1 MAGGPSPGSATS
13 SVAVSSSFIP
23 ASFSSSSPPKQFTF
37 TSDRSMAAD
46 TLQPVGASHPFTLS
60 TISERKVVE
69 APISLLS
76 LGKQPDAIAPPSAQH
91 SDTMDLMPSII
102 IRHLPLNTTIDVLRG
117 MLLFSKDMVDVNF
130 IDAEHT
136 DDKSHATAVARFIS
150 LTGANEAKEKLD
162 GKPLASD
169 APLIVELHNVAP
181 GRRNTIDSMRS
192 GAPSSTSSLSSTAN
206 GLRQS
211 SRFNGTF
218 QSLDNKISPPLG
230 TDILPAPAS
239 KPPIQSLFSPQSPL
253 ANASSSSKTL
263 INDDPTDET
272 AKLLN
277 ETLAFGKGSEATQS
291 AIGRR
296 IGASSLPISRLAG
309 LSLTTSH
316 TTSQISSPMS
326 AMVSPRTL
334 VPTSQATTPGLSP
347 NPMSP
352 HLNLPG
358 TSSNASFSPHQQH
371 PHFGPQRPTYPPVN
385 PADQNPPCNTLYVGN
400 LPMDTSED
408 ELKALFSKQRGYKRL
423 CFRTKANGPMC
434 FVEFEDTSFATR
446 ALKELYGQP
455 LHNSV
460 KGGIRLSFS
469 KNPLGVRSVQNA
481 NNHNLHPMGAPM
493 PSASSASHSFST
505 ASGPPPGLTPPGF
518 GNGTLPGLGVNGLA
532 GQGLGLNT
540 NPGLGLYGNNGFG
553 GAFAGMRSPLTNAP
567 TRDSMPQGNNFM
579 GDYGYMG
586 R

>member
-1 MAGGPSPGSATS
+1 MAN
-13 SVAVSSSFIP
+13 
-23 ASFSSSSPPKQFTF
+23 
-37 TSDRSMAAD
+37 D
-46 TLQPVGASHPFTLS
+46 TLPQVGASHHFSLS
-60 TISERKVVE
+60 PISERKTLDP
-69 APISLLS
+69 PISLIS
-76 LGKQPDAIAPPSAQH
+76 FAKPDAIAPPTVVPPEA
-91 SDTMDLMPSII
+91 MDLMPSII

-117 MLLFSKDMVDVNF
+117 VLLFSKDMVDVTF
-130 IDAEHT
+130 IDPEHS
-136 DDKSHATAVARFIS
+136 DDKAHATAIARFMS

-169 APLIVELHNVAP
+169 APLSVELLNIAP

-192 GAPSSTSSLSSTAN
+192 GAPSSTSSLSSTN
-206 GLRQS
+206 GARQS

-230 TDILPAPAS
+230 SDILPAPQS
-239 KPPIQSLFSPQSPL
+239 KLPIQSLFSPQSPL
-253 ANASSSSKTL
+253 ANSSGSSKTL

-277 ETLAFGKGSEATQS
+277 ETVPFGKGSDSSQPS
-291 AIGRR
+291 MSRR
-296 IGASSLPISRLAG
+296 ITAPQLPISRLGA
-309 LSLTTSH
+309 LSLTTSNQ
-316 TTSQISSPMS
+316 TSGLSSPMS
-326 AMVSPRTL
+326 AMVSPRSL
-334 VPTSQATTPGLSP
+334 GPTTQNTTPGLSS

-352 HLNLPG
+352 LLNLTGPP
-358 TSSNASFSPHQQH
+358 SNNGFSPHQQH
-371 PHFGPQRPTYPPVN
+371 PHFAPQRAAYPPVN

-481 NNHNLHPMGAPM
+481 NNHNLHPMGAPL
-493 PSASSASHSFST
+493 PAAGAGSHSFST
-505 ASGPPPGLTPPGF
+505 ASGPPPGLPPPGF
-518 GNGTLPGLGVNGLA
+518 GNGSLPGLGVSGA
-532 GQGLGLNT
+532 PGLGSQSVGGQSFGLTSNH
-540 NPGLGLYGNNGFG
+540 GLGLYGNNGFA
-553 GAFAGMRSPLTNAP
+553 GAFGGMRQPLTNAP
-567 TRDSMPQGNNFM
+567 TRESMRQGNAFM
-579 GDYGYMG
+579 SDYGYMG